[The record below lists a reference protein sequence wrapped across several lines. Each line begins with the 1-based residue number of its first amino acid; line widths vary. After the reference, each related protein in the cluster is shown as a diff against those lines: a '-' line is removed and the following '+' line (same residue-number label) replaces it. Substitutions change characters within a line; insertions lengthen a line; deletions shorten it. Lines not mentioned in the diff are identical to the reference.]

1 MKKTI
6 QTITI
11 TAIITAIICAVVF
24 PMFMPKT
31 IGELSEEDSAFLQK
45 FHELKSFIDEYA
57 IYDFDEQYAKD
68 TAHLYYMTGLKD
80 DAFAYYFTKDEL
92 QTYNTESQG
101 SFMGIGI
108 NVMTQTEILEKGLFI
123 YRVVGGSPAE
133 AAGLMTGDFIIEAD
147 GTSFID
153 YPYADAVDILLGEEG
168 TTVELKVSR
177 NGEEKTFSIVRTAF
191 EQRNVEYNIYDNL
204 GYIRI
209 YQFSENA
216 DEQFLA
222 ALNTLLAKG
231 VEGIIY
237 DVRNNPGGELQTVC
251 NIIDMLIPEKEEIIV
266 IEYKNDEEIIYSS
279 KNRITDIPH
288 VVLMNND
295 SASGSEL
302 FSSSLR
308 DILGT
313 KLIGERSFGK
323 GVGQTT
329 WPLHDGS
336 GIKITTFK
344 YLTKSRTDYNKSGL
358 IPDYEV
364 KLDSKWDMEYYS
376 MTFEDDIQL
385 QKAISVLNQELGK

>member
-1 MKKTI
+1 
-6 QTITI
+6 
-11 TAIITAIICAVVF
+11 
-24 PMFMPKT
+24 MFMPKT

-80 DAFAYYFTKDEL
+80 DAYAYYFTKDEL

-329 WPLHDGS
+329 WPLYDGS

-358 IPDYEV
+358 VPDYEV